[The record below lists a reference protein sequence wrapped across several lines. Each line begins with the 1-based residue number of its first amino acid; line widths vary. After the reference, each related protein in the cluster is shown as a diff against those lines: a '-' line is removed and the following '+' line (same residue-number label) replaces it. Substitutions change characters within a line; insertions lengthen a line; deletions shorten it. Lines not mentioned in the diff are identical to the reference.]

1 MGKDYRQSGRLRFH
15 YAKWAMRFGPA
26 LFAAANIGGFCN
38 NAAAAATAIRPDSI
52 NLNDANIGDYLHQYK
67 GVNWL
72 GYAGNP
78 ELKQNYRLAD
88 FIFLDTLGLNAANTG
103 LTIDTK
109 QNSFPYMP
117 ILLLEGSL
125 YIGNGSLHIIA
136 AASEAGYNSG
146 APLFPEMPPQA
157 IGFASTVTGRNDFIQ
172 TGGSVAIEA
181 HDNAIAVSGGNFYGI
196 QGGSFAVRTQDT
208 ATGVSLAYSDPTSGN
223 HNGAD
228 ILFRQTGGYIDF
240 AARDSSIGLLSNQSA
255 AISGG
260 NLQIYAADQA
270 QGIMLVDNDTEF
282 RQQGG
287 SIFIMAENDSVGLT
301 TAKLQIEGGH
311 LSLQSNNT
319 AKAVYITS
327 GRHEDGTPTQGEFL
341 FKSGIMEIA
350 GQTAA
355 GEEAHD
361 YAVYGDD
368 GSRACFGKD
377 SLLRPVIKTDF
388 ADKGAITG
396 ILSFGSVQIEPQ
408 ARLDIA
414 DIIAVNSYKLTS
426 ARPIA
431 LNFLESRT
439 TPVKG
444 EFTLTNSAARQKLFY
459 NYEIG
464 LSDDKQNYQLR
475 LLPKSRNS
483 AGNSQTESQALRV
496 SDIVHG
502 NNSRAAAA
510 MEGSLRNYHTDK
522 AEKTTY
528 YTLKTLYDAL
538 YNSNLGE
545 EENINSRLQS
555 LSPHQST
562 RLPAL
567 ALTVQEHFADDLRRA
582 ITQFSTASAA
592 NNEIIAEQ
600 AAASSSED
608 SPALWL
614 KPAGSHDI
622 YRAQNR
628 SFARLS
634 ADYGGFNFGGT
645 AHYGNFA
652 LGIGGGFVSG
662 RLHGGQNYH
671 ANMRYFLFGGALAYA
686 RPARGNFRPVMDINF
701 SYGAGRFQH
710 YRRDSFAA
718 VNRATINQNSFM
730 VSAVI
735 SHYYRAK
742 YYKLQFAP
750 QFGLDY
756 AYIHQSAYSEKGGLL
771 PLHVKSAA
779 FNALRPKIGGAV
791 LWNSTHRL
799 RLMAYTY
806 YRYDLLDTNIN
817 LDTEL
822 RHIAAA
828 AWTSKGENSSRSSVS
843 SGMEFSYHWREN
855 SVVSS
860 AYDLSM
866 RRHRT
871 AQNFSIRVKIA
882 F

>member
-1 MGKDYRQSGRLRFH
+1 MC
-15 YAKWAMRFGPA
+15 FGST
-26 LFAAANIGGFCN
+26 LFAAANIGCFYD
-38 NAAAAATAIRPDSI
+38 NAACAAVETEGRPDSI
-52 NLNDANIGDYLHQYK
+52 NLNDANIGDYLQKDK
-67 GVNWL
+67 GINWL
-72 GYAGNP
+72 GYADNP

-88 FIFLDTLGLNAANTG
+88 FIFLDTLGLDAANTG
-103 LTIDTK
+103 LTIDTR
-109 QNSFPYMP
+109 QNSLPYLP
-117 ILLLEGSL
+117 ILLLEDGL
-125 YIGNGSLHIIA
+125 HIGNGSLHIIA
-136 AASEAGYNSG
+136 AAFKTDYNSDL
-146 APLFPEMPPQA
+146 PLFPEMPPQA
-157 IGFASTVTGRNDFIQ
+157 IGFVSAVESRSDFIQ
-172 TGGSVAIEA
+172 TGGSIAIEA
-181 HDNAIAVSGGNFYGI
+181 HDNAIAVSGGNFYEI
-196 QGGSFAVRTQDT
+196 QGGSFAVQTQD
-208 ATGVSLAYSDPTSGN
+208 AAIGINLAYSDPASGN

-228 ILFRQTGGYIDF
+228 ILFRQTGGHIDF
-240 AARDSSIGLLSNQSA
+240 AARDNSIGLLSNQSA
-255 AISGG
+255 EISGG
-260 NLQIYAADQA
+260 DLQIYTADQA
-270 QGIMLVDNDTEF
+270 QGIVLADNDTEF
-282 RQQGG
+282 RQRGG
-287 SIFIMAENDSVGLT
+287 NVLIMAANDSVGLA
-301 TAKLQIEGGH
+301 TAKLQMEGGH
-311 LSLQSNNT
+311 LLLQSNNT

-327 GRHEDGTPTQGEFL
+327 GQHEDGTPTQGEFL
-341 FKSGIMEIA
+341 FESGIMEIA
-350 GQTAA
+350 GQAAA
-355 GEEAHD
+355 GDKAHD

-368 GSRACFGKD
+368 GSHAIFGKD

-426 ARPIA
+426 AKPIA

-439 TPVKG
+439 TPIKG
-444 EFTLTNSAARQKLFY
+444 KFTITHSASKQKLFY
-459 NYEIG
+459 NYEIR

-483 AGNSQTESQALRV
+483 AGKNRAESLALRV
-496 SDIVHG
+496 SDIVRG
-502 NNSRAAAA
+502 NNSRVAAAV
-510 MEGSLRNYHTDK
+510 ENSLLNYQTGE
-522 AEKTTY
+522 AEKATY
-528 YTLKTLYDAL
+528 YTLKTLYDTL

-545 EENINSRLQS
+545 EEHINRQLRRLN
-555 LSPHQST
+555 PHQST

-567 ALTVQEHFADDLRRA
+567 ALTVQERFANDLRRA
-582 ITQFSTASAA
+582 ITQFSTANIA
-592 NNEIIAEQ
+592 NNDIIKKQ
-600 AAASSSED
+600 IITNSGED
-608 SPALWL
+608 SRALWL

-634 ADYGGFNFGGT
+634 ADYSGFNFGGT

-662 RLHGGQNYH
+662 RLHGGRAYN
-671 ANMRYFLFGGALAYA
+671 ANMRHFLFGGSLAYA
-686 RPARGNFRPVMDINF
+686 RPIRGNFRPIMDINF
-701 SYGAGRFQH
+701 SYGTGRFKQ
-710 YRRDSFAA
+710 YRRDNFAA
-718 VNRATINQNSFM
+718 ANRATINQNSFM
-730 VSAVI
+730 VSAAI
-735 SHYYRAK
+735 SHYYRAE

-756 AYIHQSAYSEKGGLL
+756 AYIHQNAYSEKGGFL

-799 RLMAYTY
+799 QLTAYAY
-806 YRYDLLDTNIN
+806 YHYDLLDTNIN

-828 AWTSKGENSSRSSVS
+828 AWTSKGENNSPSSAN

-855 SVVSS
+855 SVVSGT
-860 AYDLSM
+860 YDLSM

-871 AQNFSIRVKIA
+871 AQEFSIRVKIA